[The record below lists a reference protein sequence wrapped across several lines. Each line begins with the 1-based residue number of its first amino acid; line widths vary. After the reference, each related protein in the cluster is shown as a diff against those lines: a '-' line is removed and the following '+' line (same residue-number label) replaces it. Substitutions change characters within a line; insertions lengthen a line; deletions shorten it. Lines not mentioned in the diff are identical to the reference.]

1 MTTIILPTKNE
12 EKSIGKTIN
21 LINKLCDCRIVVVD
35 ARSSDKT
42 VEIAREK
49 GVEVIYDHGK
59 GKGDALITAFNYVND
74 DIVYVDVD
82 MTYPLE
88 KMPKFIEALESYD
101 VVIGQREEFEKEA
114 LPKALCI
121 GDKISRAL
129 FKILYGKPL
138 DNLSGFRALS
148 KEAIKKM
155 SLESEG
161 FGIETEMTA
170 KAVRLGL
177 KTKNIPIK
185 YHPRLGKT
193 KFNPISDSLVVLK
206 ALLKYRFIRY

>member
-1 MTTIILPTKNE
+1 MTTIVLPTKNE
-12 EKSIGKTIN
+12 EKSIDKTIS
-21 LINKLCDCRIVVVD
+21 LIKKLYDCRIVVVD
-35 ARSSDKT
+35 AHSSDKT

-59 GKGDALITAFNYVND
+59 GKGDALITAFNHVND
-74 DIVYVDVD
+74 DVVYVDVD

-88 KMPKFIEALESYD
+88 KIPKFIEALESYD
-101 VVIGQREEFEKEA
+101 MVIGQREEFEKRA
-114 LPKALCI
+114 LPKALYL

-155 SLESEG
+155 NLKEEG

-177 KTKNIPIK
+177 RTKNIPIK
-185 YHPRLGKT
+185 YHPRLGKA
-193 KFNPISDSLVVLK
+193 KFRPVADGLIVLK
-206 ALLKYRFIRY
+206 TMLKYRFKP

>member
-1 MTTIILPTKNE
+1 MTTIVLPTKNE

-21 LINKLCDCRIVVVD
+21 LIKKLCDCRIIVVD
-35 ARSSDKT
+35 ARSPDKT

-49 GVEVIYDHGK
+49 GIEVIYDRGR

-74 DIVYVDVD
+74 DIIYVDVD

-88 KMPKFIEALESYD
+88 KIPKFIEALENYD
-101 VVIGQREEFEKEA
+101 AVIGQREEFEKES
-114 LPKALCI
+114 LPRAFYL

-129 FKILYGKPL
+129 FEVLYGKPL

-155 SLESEG
+155 NLESEG
-161 FGIETEMTA
+161 FGIETEITA
-170 KAVRLGL
+170 KTVMLNL
-177 KTKNIPIK
+177 KTKSIPIK
-185 YHPRLGKT
+185 YHPRLGKS
-193 KFNPISDSLVVLK
+193 KFNPISDGLVVLK
-206 ALLKYRFIRY
+206 TMLKYRFKH